1 MWDGWPITRVLLLFT
16 GLAFLII
23 SLQVTIFHY
32 RQNFRH
38 WAMYGPVIGGP
49 AIGLFAILASFYNVP
64 LLRTILVVLLFVGVA
79 MGAAGTVMH
88 VNGIGQRVGGY
99 GESQNYL
106 VGPPLTLPAMVA
118 AISILGLIALYWR

>member
-1 MWDGWPITRVLLLFT
+1 MWEGWPITRVLLLFT

-23 SLQVTIFHY
+23 SLQVTIFHF

-38 WAMYGPVIGGP
+38 WAMYGPVVGGP
-49 AIGLFAILASFYNVP
+49 VLGMFAILLSFYNIP
-64 LLRTILVVLLFVGVA
+64 ILRSILVVLLFVGVA
-79 MGAAGTVMH
+79 LGVTGSVLH

-106 VGPPLTLPAMVA
+106 VGPPITLPAMVA